1 MLLLVLPVLQGDHLA
16 SEALEVLIEL
26 DDGDR
31 VNEDVD
37 PEAWQLVLLLVK
49 AWNLK
54 QPEAELLHAEVP
66 NAPSDDHSERN
77 E

>member
-16 SEALEVLIEL
+16 CEALEVLIEL
-26 DDGDR
+26 DDSDR

-49 AWNLK
+49 AWDLK
-54 QPEAELLHAEVP
+54 QPEAELLHTEVP
-66 NAPSDDHSERN
+66 NSKCDDHSE
-77 E
+77 